1 MLLFTVHLYEYNMS
15 GCSEKAQCYPTTEEA
30 KIQPHLAF
38 GVQEMTLTYF
48 CYFLKRF
55 FNIIQ
60 IEGNGRL
67 SHETGDGPCLTVIYR
82 SAE

>member
-1 MLLFTVHLYEYNMS
+1 MNTTWVVALKKPN
-15 GCSEKAQCYPTTEEA
+15 AIPPTEEA

-48 CYFLKRF
+48 CYFLKIF